1 VNVPS
6 CPLFFIYTFLNF
18 SIAGG
23 VTGVLAPSASRRTE
37 CRPSPKVGQ
46 LQGAALAVVGEG
58 GVVPLVKPAQGV
70 GQVVG
75 QGVVVEGVVVLG
87 AALVGKGV
95 VG

>member
-1 VNVPS
+1 
-6 CPLFFIYTFLNF
+6 
-18 SIAGG
+18 
-23 VTGVLAPSASRRTE
+23 
-37 CRPSPKVGQ
+37 VGQ